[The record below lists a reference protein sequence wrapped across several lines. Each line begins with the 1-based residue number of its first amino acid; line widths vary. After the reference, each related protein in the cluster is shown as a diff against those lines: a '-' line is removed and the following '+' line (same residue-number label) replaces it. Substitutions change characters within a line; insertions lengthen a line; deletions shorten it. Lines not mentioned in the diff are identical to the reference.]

1 MKSFGKG
8 ILATAVLSS
17 LAASAAFADTSVS
30 VADVP
35 VDFGFAGFVR
45 ADYGNGDR
53 YSSADGEQRF
63 GTTKSLFLINMNT
76 EDVHAVLDFGAT
88 ILTDTNSGGDASGT
102 VGFKDAFIVIG
113 DAKPTGFSFS
123 VGAQPLLFGLHP
135 NGYPGDSSLQA
146 NIDYG
151 AIPGAFNVSQQAGP
165 SIVGNYKFT
174 PDLSVRFG
182 AAGGEFTG
190 TPYATNLNLTNGS
203 KVQHNVFVLLRGNNI
218 AGLGL
223 YATAGYE
230 SIFVGGPYDGEKP
243 IYSVGVGYKQD
254 LFDVSVEYIHLNQDI
269 IDATLALT
277 TTGIG
282 TQLVNG
288 DERYIRVHASVSP
301 IDHYMLYA
309 DYSNAHELGANTFRI
324 GGQWQFRKHLNL
336 MLEYSRDD
344 YSGSNGLSDTVD
356 NIDGS
361 TTTTAVVPNRNVQS
375 VDARLTFTF

>member
-1 MKSFGKG
+1 MMSFRKG
-8 ILATAVLSS
+8 ILATTALASV
-17 LAASAAFADTSVS
+17 AASAVAAETAVS

-35 VDFGFAGFVR
+35 VDLGFTGFVR
-45 ADYGNGDR
+45 ADYGSGDR

-76 EDVHAVLDFGAT
+76 EDIHAVLDFGAT
-88 ILTDTNSGGDASGT
+88 ILTDTHSGGDASGT

-151 AIPGAFNVSQQAGP
+151 GVPGAFNVSQQAGP
-165 SIVGNYKFT
+165 SIIGNYKFT
-174 PDLSVRFG
+174 PELSVRFG
-182 AAGGEFTG
+182 AAGGDFTG
-190 TPYATNLNLTNGS
+190 TPYSANLNFTNGS
-203 KVQHNVFVLLRGNNI
+203 KVQHNVFVLLRDNNI

-230 SIFVGGPYDGEKP
+230 SIFVGGPYNGEKP
-243 IYSVGVGYKQD
+243 IYSVGAGYKQQ

-277 TTGIG
+277 TA
-282 TQLVNG
+282 VSAVVVR
-288 DERYIRVHASVSP
+288 DERYVRVHASVSP
-301 IDHYMLYA
+301 VEPFTVYA
-309 DYSNAHELGANTFRI
+309 DYSNAHELGASTYRI
-324 GGQWQFRKHLNL
+324 GGIWQFRKHLNL
-336 MLEYSRDD
+336 MLEYSRDN
-344 YSGSNGLSDTVD
+344 YSSSNGLFSPV
-356 NIDGS
+356 S
-361 TTTTAVVPNRNVQS
+361 AVIAMPNVQS
-375 VDARLTFTF
+375 VDARLTFNF